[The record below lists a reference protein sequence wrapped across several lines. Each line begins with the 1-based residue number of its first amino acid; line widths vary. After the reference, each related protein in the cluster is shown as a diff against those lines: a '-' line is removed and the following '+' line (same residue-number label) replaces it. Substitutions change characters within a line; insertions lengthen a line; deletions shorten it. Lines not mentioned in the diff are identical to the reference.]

1 MGLVLDSSVLIAAER
16 EKRPVSQLLAPL
28 SAEHSETE
36 FLLSFI
42 SVMELEHGWHRAN
55 TPEAAAERRRY
66 LDEVLAI
73 LPVEPFTSEMGVLA
87 AKIDA
92 DMKKVGLVVATA
104 DRLIGITALHLDYA
118 IGTRNVRHFKMIP
131 GLKVLPLYP
140 PLASSFPAPYSR
152 GTGASGSAQNALPGG
167 DAHRGHPASNRAHA
181 RSPKFASGPRHF

>member
-1 MGLVLDSSVLIAAER
+1 MALVLDSRMLIAAER

-36 FLLSFI
+36 FLLFFI

-55 TPEAAAERRRY
+55 TPEAAAKRRRY

-73 LPVEPFTSEMGVLA
+73 LPVESFASEMGVLA
-87 AKIDA
+87 ANTDA

-104 DRLIGITALHLDYA
+104 DLLIGTTALHLDDD

-131 GLKVLPLYP
+131 GLKILPL
-140 PLASSFPAPYSR
+140 
-152 GTGASGSAQNALPGG
+152 
-167 DAHRGHPASNRAHA
+167 
-181 RSPKFASGPRHF
+181 